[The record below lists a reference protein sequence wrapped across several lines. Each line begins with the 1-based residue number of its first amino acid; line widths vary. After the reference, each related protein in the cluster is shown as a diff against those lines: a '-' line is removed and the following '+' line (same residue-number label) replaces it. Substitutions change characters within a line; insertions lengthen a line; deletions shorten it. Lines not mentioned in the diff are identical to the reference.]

1 MSTPQ
6 TEPQID
12 INQLIQEVGQEVD
25 ALIKAEKEK
34 LEALNKAEPVVKQ
47 EEKKEES
54 SKEDSKDKSDME
66 KMEAVKKDDEGSGFE
81 SPAPEA
87 SAQSAAPDMSA
98 QAPQEQS
105 AESLESMVQGLSEEE
120 LQELM
125 QVVQMEM
132 QSRQAQQAPAESQ
145 AAPEASAPAAAPE
158 MKAEMAYK
166 KELDEVRGQLKKS
179 EDQSK
184 KVEEAFTVMVDLMDK
199 VVNRPVQKAITDIRT
214 IDYADKG
221 EKDLKKSEVV
231 DISDSDLEK
240 RLRKMSS
247 DRKELGALNKSEREA
262 LSDYFVT
269 KKRTPEVLKLISK

>member
-47 EEKKEES
+47 EDKKEES

-132 QSRQAQQAPAESQ
+132 QGRQAQQAPAEQQ